1 LVPTARHEG
10 FATCGFQGKEIQMRA
25 PREEASSDAPQAISP
40 DARPPTHDGSESRRA
55 VNQPYAA
62 ESEDYQADH
71 IQKPEAND
79 ERKSKRSDR
88 G

>member
-1 LVPTARHEG
+1 
-10 FATCGFQGKEIQMRA
+10 MRA
-25 PREEASSDAPQAISP
+25 SREEGTSDAPQAIP
-40 DARPPTHDGSESRRA
+40 ADARPPTHDRSESRRA

-71 IQKPEAND
+71 IEKPEADD

-88 G
+88 D

>member
-1 LVPTARHEG
+1 
-10 FATCGFQGKEIQMRA
+10 MRT
-25 PREEASSDAPQAISP
+25 PREEESSDAPQAISP
-40 DARPPTHDGSESRRA
+40 DARPLTHDGSESRRA

-71 IQKPEAND
+71 IQKPEADD
-79 ERKSKRSDR
+79 EPKSKRRDR

>member
-1 LVPTARHEG
+1 
-10 FATCGFQGKEIQMRA
+10 MRT

-71 IQKPEAND
+71 IQKREADN
-79 ERKSKRSDR
+79 ERKSKRTDR

>member
-1 LVPTARHEG
+1 LVSTDRHEG
-10 FATCGFQGKEIQMRA
+10 FATCRSQEKEIQMRT
-25 PREEASSDAPQAISP
+25 PREEESSDAPQAISP
-40 DARPPTHDGSESRRA
+40 DARPLTHDGLESRRA
-55 VNQPYAA
+55 VNQPYTA

-71 IQKPEAND
+71 IQKPEADD

>member
-1 LVPTARHEG
+1 
-10 FATCGFQGKEIQMRA
+10 MRT
-25 PREEASSDAPQAISP
+25 PREEGSSDAPQAISP
-40 DARPPTHDGSESRRA
+40 DARPLTHDGSESRRA

-71 IQKPEAND
+71 IQKPEAD
-79 ERKSKRSDR
+79 DARKSKRSDR

>member
-1 LVPTARHEG
+1 
-10 FATCGFQGKEIQMRA
+10 MRT

-40 DARPPTHDGSESRRA
+40 DARPLTHDGSESRRA

-62 ESEDYQADH
+62 ESADH
-71 IQKPEAND
+71 IQKPEADD
-79 ERKSKRSDR
+79 ERKSKRSHR

>member
-1 LVPTARHEG
+1 
-10 FATCGFQGKEIQMRA
+10 
-25 PREEASSDAPQAISP
+25 
-40 DARPPTHDGSESRRA
+40 
-55 VNQPYAA
+55 VNQPYTT

-71 IQKPEAND
+71 IQKPEADD